1 MWAEAIPDLAAVIGL
16 FFLVVGYCVARGL
29 LASWQ
34 NSIGYL
40 LQWMAANLRIRIPT
54 GFSHVTIDLGG
65 PFRSADAW
73 VVGSLQTYCEG
84 AEIAIARLFHGLQS
98 LVVAQAEAFEWVA
111 RETSQAFDWLLNLH
125 LPKISRQ
132 FVTAAGLGALIARAV
147 SQAVA
152 HLRPEIH
159 KTVQVIDHTVER
171 TVPRVVHAIGSGAV
185 ELPGWV
191 IHLPRSIHNVVEQLG
206 RVEHRLRKLEI
217 AVGATAFA
225 ATLANAWGIP
235 LRCAKSGGPM
245 GRLARSLCG
254 LPGHFLTDLFGLLAD
269 FFVLENICTV
279 LPWVEDA
286 GSAIG
291 APLIATL
298 TEVGAGLCDVNH
310 AAPGRMS
317 VPALY
322 LSQPT
327 DGLLAGV

>member
-73 VVGSLQTYCEG
+73 VVASLQTYCEG
-84 AEIAIARLFHGLQS
+84 AEIAISRLFHGLQA
-98 LVVAQAEAFEWVA
+98 LVVGQAEAFEWVA

-125 LPKISRQ
+125 LPKITRQ
-132 FVTAAGLGALIARAV
+132 FVTGAALGALIARAV
-147 SQAVA
+147 SAAVA
-152 HLRPEIH
+152 HLRPEIT
-159 KTVQVIDHTVER
+159 KTVRVVDHTITR
-171 TVPRVVHAIGSGAV
+171 TVPAVAAAIGAGAIA
-185 ELPGWV
+185 LPGWV

-206 RVEHRLRKLEI
+206 RVEHRLRKVEL

-225 ATLANAWGIP
+225 ATIANAWGIP
-235 LRCAKSGGPM
+235 LRCARSGGPIA
-245 GRLARSLCG
+245 RLARSMCG
-254 LPGHFLTDLFGLLAD
+254 LPGHFLNDVLGLLAD

-286 GSAIG
+286 GSKIG
-291 APLIATL
+291 EPLIATL
-298 TEVGAGLCDVNH
+298 TEVGAGLCDAKH
-310 AAPGRMS
+310 GPPGRMT

-322 LSQPT
+322 LAQPT
-327 DGLLAGV
+327 NQLLAGV